1 MGGTDW
7 LAKLPENPG
16 KDRDEAIL
24 DAVSNGL
31 AYCKWISIQSTIP
44 GHTAT
49 FEVCDDA
56 VRVDLDDGSRFR
68 VQCSATLAQRCA
80 DAMGVSLITAKVS
93 DLAYKAATVIVSATT
108 LPSGA
113 DMVTTTKSKL
123 YNQAL
128 EKKRANRE
136 GLLRD
141 CGKAWIISN
150 RLGTIP
156 NGAVNYGFYDLK
168 APYVNRS
175 GIRMWQTLG
184 TRHDRAHTDYSQTL
198 ILMKSTC
205 QVDGSEM
212 SVSDLMKHPTLCGLI
227 SDEGVL
233 RFTRQPGV

>member
-7 LAKLPENPG
+7 LAQLPENPG
-16 KDRDEAIL
+16 NDRDKAVL
-24 DAVSNGL
+24 DAVSSGL
-31 AYCKWISIQSTIP
+31 AYCKWIDVQSVIP

-49 FEVCDDA
+49 FQVCDDA

-68 VQCSATLAQRCA
+68 VQCSATLAQQCA
-80 DAMGVSLITAKVS
+80 DAMSASLITAKVS
-93 DLAYKAATVIVSATT
+93 DLAYKVATVVIPVTT
-108 LPSGA
+108 LPAGP
-113 DMVTTTKSKL
+113 DMVTTTKSKQ

-128 EKKRANRE
+128 ELKRAGRD

-150 RLGTIP
+150 RLGSMP

-168 APYVNRS
+168 APYVNHV

-198 ILMKSTC
+198 ILMKDTC
-205 QVDGSEM
+205 IVDGNETK
-212 SVSDLMKHPTLCGLI
+212 VADLMVNPILFGLI

-233 RFTRQPGV
+233 HFTRQPGV